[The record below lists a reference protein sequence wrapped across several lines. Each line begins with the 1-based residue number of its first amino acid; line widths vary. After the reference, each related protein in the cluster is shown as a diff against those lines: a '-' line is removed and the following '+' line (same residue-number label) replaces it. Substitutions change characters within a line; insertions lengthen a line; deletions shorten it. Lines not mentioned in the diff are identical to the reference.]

1 MRRHPDGRADDGGA
15 AVYGAAADSDDDV
28 TDLTGDP
35 TGPASDSPKRTTAAI
50 TTAKC
55 LIGNNVDWD
64 PFLAA
69 VELLHVARQSV
80 GTSRWWTMRWPQNA
94 VCLVGRAGAL
104 SPGKI

>member
-55 LIGNNVDWD
+55 LIDYNLDWD
-64 PFLAA
+64 GLEGAAGPCLAA
-69 VELLHVARQSV
+69 VALLHVARQSV
-80 GTSRWWTMRWPQNA
+80 DTSRW
-94 VCLVGRAGAL
+94 
-104 SPGKI
+104 